1 MKAAPFDYVVAESV
15 DHAVATLSDHA
26 GDAALLA
33 GGQTLVPLLALRMAM
48 PGVLIDINRIDG
60 LAGVSRVAGA
70 TRIGAMTRQNGILH
84 DPLVA
89 RHVPALARATSFV
102 GHHQTRNRGTIGG
115 SLGLAEPAAEYPA
128 TALALGARIEARS
141 PGGTREIAA
150 DEYFLGPYTTA
161 LEMDE
166 MITAAIFPDW
176 PEGTIHIVH
185 EVARRPGDFALV
197 GLIVALAMQGGVFT
211 RAGIG
216 WFGMGPTPMKSVRAE
231 QALVGQHTA
240 TVDLAGIARLA
251 IEDTDPMDDI
261 HADAAYRRTVGTR
274 IFERLVAEA
283 IGQRPI
289 RQSKV
294 A

>member
-15 DHAVATLSDHA
+15 DGAVAALADHA

-33 GGQTLVPLLALRMAM
+33 GGQTLVPLLALRMAL

-60 LAGVSRVAGA
+60 LAGVSHAGGA
-70 TRIGAMTRQNGILH
+70 TRIGATTRQNAILF

-89 RHVPALARATSFV
+89 RYVPALARATSFV

-128 TALALGARIEARS
+128 TALALGARIETRS
-141 PGGTREIAA
+141 PVGSREIAIE
-150 DEYFLGPYTTA
+150 DYFLGPYTTA

-166 MITAAIFPDW
+166 MITAVIFPDW
-176 PEGTIHIVH
+176 PEDTISIVH

-197 GLIVALAMQGGVFT
+197 GLVAALAIEGGVFT

-216 WFGMGPTPMKSVRAE
+216 WFGMGPTPIKSVRAE
-231 QALVGQHTA
+231 QALVGQQAA
-240 TVDLAGIARLA
+240 TVDLAGIAALA
-251 IEDTDPMDDI
+251 IADTDPLDDI
-261 HADAAYRRTVGTR
+261 HADAAYRRTIGER
-274 IFERLVAEA
+274 IFARVVGNA
-283 IGQRPI
+283 IGQR
-289 RQSKV
+289 K
-294 A
+294 AA

>member
-15 DHAVATLSDHA
+15 DGAVAALAEHA

-33 GGQTLVPLLALRMAM
+33 GGQTLVPLLALRMAL

-60 LAGVSRVAGA
+60 LAGVSHAGGA
-70 TRIGAMTRQNGILH
+70 TRIGATTRQNAILF

-89 RHVPALARATSFV
+89 RYVPALARATSFV

-128 TALALGARIEARS
+128 TALALGARIETRS
-141 PGGTREIAA
+141 PDGSREIAIE
-150 DEYFLGPYTTA
+150 DYFLGPYTTA

-166 MITAAIFPDW
+166 MITAVIFPDW
-176 PEGTIHIVH
+176 PEDTISIVH

-197 GLIVALAMQGGVFT
+197 GLVAALAIEGGVFT

-216 WFGMGPTPMKSVRAE
+216 WFGMGPTPIKSVRAE
-231 QALVGQHTA
+231 QALVGQQAA
-240 TVDLAGIARLA
+240 TVDLAGIAALA
-251 IEDTDPMDDI
+251 IADTDPLDDI
-261 HADAAYRRTVGTR
+261 HADAAYRRTVGER
-274 IFERLVAEA
+274 IFARVVGNA
-283 IGQRPI
+283 IGQR
-289 RQSKV
+289 K
-294 A
+294 AA

>member
-1 MKAAPFDYVVAESV
+1 MKAAPFDYVVADSV
-15 DHAVATLSDHA
+15 EGAVEALADHA

-60 LAGVSRVAGA
+60 LAGIARSGGA
-70 TRIGAMTRQNGILH
+70 TRIGATTRQNTILH

-89 RHVPALARATSFV
+89 RHVPALARATGFV

-141 PGGTREIAA
+141 PSATREIAIE
-150 DEYFLGPYTTA
+150 DYFLGPYTTA
-161 LEMDE
+161 LDMDE

-176 PEGTIHIVH
+176 PEDTIHIVH

-197 GLIVALAMQGGVFT
+197 GLVAAFAVEGGVFT

-216 WFGMGPTPMKSVRAE
+216 WFGMGPTPMKSARAE
-231 QALVGQHTA
+231 AALIGQPAA

-251 IEDTDPMDDI
+251 IEDTDPMSDI
-261 HADAAYRRTVGTR
+261 HADAAYRRTVGAR
-274 IFERLVAEA
+274 IFERIVGDA
-283 IGQRPI
+283 IGQR
-289 RQSKV
+289 K
-294 A
+294 AA

>member
-1 MKAAPFDYVVAESV
+1 MKAAPFDYVVAQSV
-15 DHAVATLSDHA
+15 DHAVTALSDHA
-26 GDAALLA
+26 GDAVLLA
-33 GGQTLVPLLALRMAM
+33 GGQTLVPLLALRMAV
-48 PGVLIDINRIDG
+48 PGVLIDINRIAG
-60 LAGVSRVAGA
+60 LAGVSRTHNA
-70 TRIGAMTRQNGILH
+70 TRIGATTRQNAILH
-84 DPLVA
+84 DSLVA
-89 RHVPALARATSFV
+89 QHVPSLARATRFV

-141 PGGTREIAA
+141 PTGTREIAG
-150 DEYFLGPYTTA
+150 DDYFLGPYTTA

-176 PEGTIHIVH
+176 PEGTIHILH

-197 GLIVALAMQGGVFT
+197 GLVAAFAIQNGVFT

-216 WFGMGPTPMKSVRAE
+216 WFGMGPTPMKSLRAE
-231 QALVGQHTA
+231 AALVGQSTA
-240 TVDLAGIARLA
+240 TVDLGGIARLA
-251 IEDTDPMDDI
+251 IADTDPMDDI

-274 IFERLVAEA
+274 IFERLVGEA
-283 IGQRPI
+283 IGQR
-289 RQSKV
+289 KV